1 MFSVNKSTEISWF
14 WPHCYFTLLKYSLFC
29 FPYSFQFVSKWDF
42 TEDPSLCVYSHNIS
56 GFPRPWRYKVRM
68 VSEIWT
74 RTINKKDKH
83 LHSTSLYITY
93 KVNKV
98 SCSINVRGMNGYL
111 HLYIK
116 KQVPSKLI
124 MKLMWTEKDLG
135 NLTGDQNSHWPE

>member
-1 MFSVNKSTEISWF
+1 
-14 WPHCYFTLLKYSLFC
+14 
-29 FPYSFQFVSKWDF
+29 
-42 TEDPSLCVYSHNIS
+42 
-56 GFPRPWRYKVRM
+56 M

-98 SCSINVRGMNGYL
+98 SCSINVRGMNGCL

-116 KQVPSKLI
+116 KQVASKLI